1 MRLLAL
7 SASVP
12 VIFGLATG
20 AMAAP
25 CDGSQLLPDTHSGS
39 FFVDDGTTAIT
50 VDPVATCD
58 VTIDANNNFADETIP
73 AGTIVVYNA
82 QYRGYL
88 DEGDNAHIAI
98 THDGVTDS
106 ADVSTPQDGTG
117 SYFENY
123 VGSGRTGTIDLG
135 IQLTLMEG
143 GTGAG
148 TTNLDTIDFAE
159 VGRTTIDS
167 QQASV
172 DSLATQGM
180 TFVTHL
186 NTTADLLVGGEQP
199 LEAPDNFSL
208 LGAVGSQTV
217 GATAHYNLGGGF
229 SIDGGAALFDQEG
242 ASGSLFGGAVRYLEP
257 GVNTFRPFVEAGFNA
272 APGMN
277 LKLSR
282 SYELDTTDAFPGPGS
297 LKTATIESQ
306 TTGSMASAY
315 VTGGMLFAPDITNQ
329 IAFSG
334 TLMHSWLSYDGYTES
349 FSDDNLFN
357 ADVAGGSSGFDTL
370 KAKLAWTSALTSNL
384 DMTLHAA
391 VGVTH
396 ATDGVQTDIAF
407 VGPMT
412 GTSGDDLF
420 VQYGARLGWTVG
432 PTTTANVF
440 INGSSGTVSGTHA
453 QVGAG
458 VRIAF

>member
-1 MRLLAL
+1 MRLRAI

-12 VIFGLATG
+12 VILGLASG

-25 CDGSQLLPDTHSGS
+25 CDGSQSLPDTHSGS
-39 FFVDDGTTAIT
+39 FFVDDGTTAT
-50 VDPVATCD
+50 TLHPVATCD
-58 VTIDANNNFADETIP
+58 VTIDANTNLADETIP
-73 AGTIVVYNA
+73 AGTIVVYKA

-88 DEGDNAHIAI
+88 EEGDSANIAVS
-98 THDGVTDS
+98 HNGVSDS
-106 ADVSTPQDGTG
+106 ADVSVPQDGTG
-117 SYFENY
+117 AYFENY
-123 VGSGRTGTIDLG
+123 IGSGLTGTIDLG
-135 IQLTLMEG
+135 IQMTLLEG

-148 TTNLDTIDFAE
+148 TTYLDSIDFGE
-159 VGRTTIDS
+159 VGRTTLIS

-172 DSLATQGM
+172 DGLAVQGM

-186 NTTADLLVGGEQP
+186 NTTADLLAGGDQP
-199 LEAPDNFSL
+199 LEAPDSVSL
-208 LGAVGSQTV
+208 LGALGSHTL

-229 SIDGGAALFDQEG
+229 SLDGGAALFDQEG

-257 GVNTFRPFVEAGFNA
+257 GVNTFRPFAEIGFNA

-277 LKLSR
+277 LKFSR
-282 SYELDTTDAFPGPGS
+282 SYEDGSPGG
-297 LKTATIESQ
+297 ATVLSE
-306 TTGSMASAY
+306 TRGSMVSAY
-315 VTGGMLFAPDITNQ
+315 VTGGMLFAPDLTNQ

-334 TLMHSWLSYDGYTES
+334 TLMHTALSYDGYTES

-357 ADVAGGSSGFDTL
+357 AEIAGGSSGFDTI
-370 KAKLAWTSALTSNL
+370 KAKLAWTSALTSDL

-396 ATDGVQTDIAF
+396 APDGVLTDIAF

-412 GTSGDDLF
+412 GTSEDDLF
-420 VQYGARLGWTVG
+420 VQYGARLGWAVN
-432 PTTTANVF
+432 PTTTANLF